1 MSDKDIVLSDSE
13 SSQSSAFN
21 VVMSAS
27 QSSELLKTKSL
38 GRNQENTIHTYFEY
52 NSETDKSKCKVSNCN
67 KEIKGKRSTNLITHL
82 RTNHKNEYQ
91 TYTEIERKNKKN
103 EN

>member
-1 MSDKDIVLSDSE
+1 MSHKDIVLSDSE

-27 QSSELLKTKSL
+27 QSSQLSKPKSFS
-38 GRNQENTIHTYFEY
+38 RNEENTINTYFEY

-67 KEIKGKRSTNLITHL
+67 KEIKGKR
-82 RTNHKNEYQ
+82 
-91 TYTEIERKNKKN
+91 
-103 EN
+103 

>member
-1 MSDKDIVLSDSE
+1 MSHKDIVLSDSE

-27 QSSELLKTKSL
+27 QSSELLKPKYL

-52 NSETDKSKCKVSNCN
+52 TYHLLNWKISK
-67 KEIKGKRSTNLITHL
+67 
-82 RTNHKNEYQ
+82 NHK
-91 TYTEIERKNKKN
+91 RKTV
-103 EN
+103 